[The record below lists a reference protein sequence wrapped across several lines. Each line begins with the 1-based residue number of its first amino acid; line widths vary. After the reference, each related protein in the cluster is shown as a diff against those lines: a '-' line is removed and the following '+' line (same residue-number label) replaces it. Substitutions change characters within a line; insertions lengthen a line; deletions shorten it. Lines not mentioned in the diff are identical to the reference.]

1 MTALDAPRVA
11 PAPFSQRL
19 REETREEHSSAEGK
33 GFISALMAG
42 RLAELDYWRLLGQY
56 LPLYEALEESIARAA
71 AADDLAASFHDPRLA
86 RSSAIR
92 SDLRSRFGSEEPVAE
107 GIVITAPLPATA
119 RYAERIRSA
128 FVPGLLAHHHLR
140 YLGDLSGGQ
149 AIGALVAR
157 HYAVP
162 REQLTMWDFSEIDAP
177 KRVKDD
183 YRERLDAI
191 SDPSVQEELLAEAR
205 IGYALAGEL
214 FGALDRG

>member
-1 MTALDAPRVA
+1 M
-11 PAPFSQRL
+11 S
-19 REETREEHSSAEGK
+19 
-33 GFISALMAG
+33 
-42 RLAELDYWRLLGQY
+42 LGC
-56 LPLYEALEESIARAA
+56 
-71 AADDLAASFHDPRLA
+71 
-86 RSSAIR
+86 
-92 SDLRSRFGSEEPVAE
+92 SRPH
-107 GIVITAPLPATA
+107 
-119 RYAERIRSA
+119 Y
-128 FVPGLLAHHHLR
+128 LR

-183 YRERLDAI
+183 YRELLDAI